1 VRQGVYE
8 RGSSVTTDFTDRLTS
23 QGTVRERPLGSLES
37 TAWNFL
43 EFLERAMSEQ
53 THHIYEFGPFRL
65 DAKKRFLLHD
75 GQPVK
80 LFPKEFDTLLALVE
94 ESGRD
99 VKKEELMR
107 RIWPD
112 SFVEESNLTTNI
124 SHLRKAL
131 GENAQQHQYIVR
143 VPGGGYRF
151 VADVKEVGAEKAP
164 ELPVEQEEM
173 LVREPSRAAAVAP
186 VWKKVRLTFLA
197 VVVLVMLTVIASYHL
212 WQRRQITSAPST
224 PTAASHIQSIAV
236 LPFKP
241 LVAVSRDESL
251 EMGMADTLITRLS
264 NIRQVIVRPSTAV
277 RKYTGLEQDAV
288 AAGREQRVDAVL
300 DGSIQKSGDKIRVTV
315 QLLNVRD
322 GSMLWGF
329 QCEEQ
334 WTDIFAVQDL
344 VAERVAKALMLKLTG
359 EEREL
364 LTKHYTANTEAYQLY
379 LRGRYFLNKSTEED
393 FRRSIEYFQQALE
406 KDPNYA
412 LAYAGLADC
421 YAQLG
426 NYGLIP
432 MKESHPRAREA
443 ATRALE
449 IDDKLGEAHASLA
462 FILTNYYW
470 DWAEAEKRFKRAIEL
485 NPNYAMA
492 HSWYS
497 QYLSFMGRSDEAI
510 REANRAQ
517 EIDPLSLFINSTIGF
532 VLYLARQYDQA
543 IAAAQKTLEL
553 DPNFAVAHMII
564 GLSYVQKKMY
574 EESISELQKAKHNPD
589 SRALLGYAYAVAGKR
604 SEARKIL
611 DELDQ
616 LSKQKY
622 VASAPV
628 GIIYIGLGEK
638 DQVLQWL
645 EKAYDE
651 RLWEVGMLKVA
662 PVFDPLRSDPRF
674 EVLLRRVKL
683 IQ

>member
-1 VRQGVYE
+1 
-8 RGSSVTTDFTDRLTS
+8 
-23 QGTVRERPLGSLES
+23 
-37 TAWNFL
+37 
-43 EFLERAMSEQ
+43 MSEQ

-65 DAKKRFLLHD
+65 DAQKRLLLRD
-75 GQPVK
+75 GQLVK

-94 ESGRD
+94 KGGQD

-112 SFVEESNLTTNI
+112 SFVEDSNLTTNI

-131 GENAQQHQYIVR
+131 GENARQRQYIVR
-143 VPGGGYRF
+143 APGGGYRF
-151 VADVKEVGAEKAP
+151 IADVKDVGSGKAP
-164 ELPVEQEEM
+164 DPLVEQEEAP
-173 LVREPSRAAAVAP
+173 VREPSPAAAVAP
-186 VWKKVRLTFLA
+186 GRRKLRLAFLA
-197 VVVLVMLTVIASYHL
+197 AVMLVTLAVIAISHF
-212 WQRRQITSAPST
+212 WQKRQIAGAPPA
-224 PTAASHIQSIAV
+224 PTAASHTPVQSIAV

-241 LVAVSRDESL
+241 LAPDSRDESL

-264 NIRQVIVRPSTAV
+264 NIRQVIVRPTSAV

-288 AAGREQRVDAVL
+288 SAGREQGVDAVL
-300 DGSIQKSGDKIRVTV
+300 EGSIQRSGDKIRVTA

-322 GSMLWGF
+322 GSLLWGYKCVE
-329 QCEEQ
+329 QC
-334 WTDIFAVQDL
+334 TDIFAVQDL
-344 VAERVAKALMLKLTG
+344 VAERVATALMLKLTG

-364 LTKHYTANTEAYQLY
+364 ITKRYTANTEAYQLY
-379 LRGRYFLNKSTEED
+379 LKGRYFLNKSTEED
-393 FRRSIEYFQQALE
+393 FRKSVEYFRQALE

-412 LAYAGLADC
+412 LAYAGLADSF
-421 YAQLG
+421 AQLG
-426 NYGLIP
+426 NYGLIS

-492 HSWYS
+492 HNWYS
-497 QYLSFMGRSDEAI
+497 QYLSFMGRTDEAI
-510 REANRAQ
+510 REAKRAQ
-517 EIDPLSLFINSTIGF
+517 EIDPLSLFNNSTIGF

-543 IAAAQKTLEL
+543 IAAAIKTLEL
-553 DPNFAVAHMII
+553 DRSFAVAHMII
-564 GLSYVQKKMY
+564 GLSYLQKKMY
-574 EESISELQKAKHNPD
+574 EESISELQKAKNHPD

-604 SEARKIL
+604 SKARKIL
-611 DELDQ
+611 AELDK
-616 LSKQKY
+616 LSTRKY

-628 GIIYIGLGEK
+628 AIIYIGLGEK
-638 DQVLQWL
+638 VQALERL

-651 RLWEVGMLKVA
+651 RLWEMGMLKVL

-674 EVLLRRVKL
+674 TVLLRRVNL
-683 IQ
+683 AP

>member
-1 VRQGVYE
+1 LF
-8 RGSSVTTDFTDRLTS
+8 VTTDFTDRGAS
-23 QGTVRERPLGSLES
+23 QRTVRERSLGSLEKN
-37 TAWNFL
+37 AWNFL
-43 EFLERAMSEQ
+43 EFLGGTMSEQ

-65 DAKKRFLLHD
+65 DAQRRLLLRD
-75 GQPVK
+75 GQLVK

-94 ESGRD
+94 KSGQD

-112 SFVEESNLTTNI
+112 SFVEDSNLTTNI

-131 GENAQQHQYIVR
+131 GENARQRQYIVR
-143 VPGGGYRF
+143 APGGGYRF
-151 VADVKEVGAEKAP
+151 VADVKEVAAEKAP
-164 ELPVEQEEM
+164 DPPVEQEEAP
-173 LVREPSRAAAVAP
+173 VRGPSPAAAVAP
-186 VWKKVRLTFLA
+186 GWRKFRLASLAAVMLVTLA
-197 VVVLVMLTVIASYHL
+197 VIAISHFG
-212 WQRRQITSAPST
+212 QRRQIAGAPPA
-224 PTAASHIQSIAV
+224 PTAASHISVQSIVV

-241 LVAVSRDESL
+241 LAPDSRDESL

-264 NIRQVIVRPSTAV
+264 NIRQIIVRPTSAV

-288 AAGREQRVDAVL
+288 SAGREQGVDAVL
-300 DGSIQKSGDKIRVTV
+300 EGCIQRSGDKIRVTA

-322 GSMLWGF
+322 GSLLWGYKCDE
-329 QCEEQ
+329 QC
-334 WTDIFAVQDL
+334 TDIFAVQDL
-344 VAERVAKALMLKLTG
+344 VAERVATALMLKLTG

-364 LTKHYTANTEAYQLY
+364 LTKRYTANTEAYQLY
-379 LRGRYFLNKSTEED
+379 LKGRYFLNKSTEED
-393 FRRSIEYFQQALE
+393 FRKSVEYFRQALE

-412 LAYAGLADC
+412 LAYAGLADSF
-421 YAQLG
+421 AQLG
-426 NYGLIP
+426 NFGLIS

-492 HSWYS
+492 HNWYS
-497 QYLSFMGRSDEAI
+497 QYLSFMGRTDEAI
-510 REANRAQ
+510 REAKRAQ
-517 EIDPLSLFINSTIGF
+517 EIDPLSLFNNSTIGF

-543 IAAAQKTLEL
+543 IAAAIKTLEL
-553 DPNFAVAHMII
+553 DRSFAVAHMII
-564 GLSYVQKKMY
+564 GLSYLQKKMY
-574 EESISELQKAKHNPD
+574 EESISELQMAKNHPD

-604 SEARKIL
+604 SKAREIL
-611 DELDQ
+611 TELEK
-616 LSKQKY
+616 LSTQKY

-628 GIIYIGLGEK
+628 AIIYIGLGEK
-638 DQVLQWL
+638 DQALERL

-651 RLWEVGMLKVA
+651 RLWEMGMLKA
-662 PVFDPLRSDPRF
+662 LPVFDPLRSDPRF
-674 EVLLRRVKL
+674 TVLLRRVNL
-683 IQ
+683 TP

>member
-1 VRQGVYE
+1 M
-8 RGSSVTTDFTDRLTS
+8 S
-23 QGTVRERPLGSLES
+23 LGSLENN
-37 TAWNFL
+37 AWNFL
-43 EFLERAMSEQ
+43 EFLGGTMSKQ
-53 THHIYEFGPFRL
+53 PHHIYEFGPFRL
-65 DAKKRFLLHD
+65 DAQKRLLLRD
-75 GQPVK
+75 GQLVK

-94 ESGRD
+94 KSGQD

-112 SFVEESNLTTNI
+112 SFVEDSNLTTNI

-131 GENAQQHQYIVR
+131 GENARQRQYIVR
-143 VPGGGYRF
+143 APGGGYRF
-151 VADVKEVGAEKAP
+151 VAKVKEVGAEKAP
-164 ELPVEQEEM
+164 DPPVEQEEAP
-173 LVREPSRAAAVAP
+173 VRRPSRAAAVAP
-186 VWKKVRLTFLA
+186 GWGKFRLVFLA
-197 VVVLVMLTVIASYHL
+197 AVMLVTLAVIASSRF
-212 WQRRQITSAPST
+212 WQRRPIAGAPPA
-224 PTAASHIQSIAV
+224 PTAAPHIPVRSIAV

-241 LVAVSRDESL
+241 LAPDSRDESL

-264 NIRQVIVRPSTAV
+264 NIREVIVRPTSAV

-288 AAGREQRVDAVL
+288 SAGREQGVDAVL
-300 DGSIQKSGDKIRVTV
+300 EGSIQRSGDKIRVTA

-322 GSMLWGF
+322 GSLLWGYKCVE
-329 QCEEQ
+329 QC
-334 WTDIFAVQDL
+334 TDIFAMQDL
-344 VAERVAKALMLKLTG
+344 VAERVATALMLKLTG

-364 LTKHYTANTEAYQLY
+364 LTKRYTANTEAYQLY
-379 LRGRYFLNKSTEED
+379 LKGRYFLNKSTEED
-393 FRRSIEYFQQALE
+393 FRKSIGYFRQALE

-412 LAYAGLADC
+412 LAYAGLADS

-426 NYGLIP
+426 NYGLIS

-492 HSWYS
+492 HNWYS
-497 QYLSFMGRSDEAI
+497 QYLSFMARTDEAI
-510 REANRAQ
+510 REAKRAQ
-517 EIDPLSLFINSTIGF
+517 EIDPLSLFNNSTIGF

-543 IAAAQKTLEL
+543 IAAAIKTLEL
-553 DPNFAVAHMII
+553 DRNFAVAHMII
-564 GLSYVQKKMY
+564 GLSYLQKKMY
-574 EESISELQKAKHNPD
+574 EESVSELQKAKNHPD

-604 SEARKIL
+604 SKAREIL
-611 DELDQ
+611 TELDK
-616 LSKQKY
+616 LSTQKY

-628 GIIYIGLGEK
+628 AIIYIGLGEK
-638 DQVLQWL
+638 DRALERL

-651 RLWEVGMLKVA
+651 RLWEMGMLKVL

-674 EVLLRRVKL
+674 TVLLRRVNL
-683 IQ
+683 AP